1 MACNSIQ
8 SSSSLCTRNFDVF
21 LSFRGT
27 DTHNGFIDHLF
38 ASLPRKGVAAFRD
51 DQTIKK
57 GNSWSLGILQAI
69 EGLRVYIVVFSKD
82 YALSTW
88 CMKELA
94 KIVDW
99 VEETGRK
106 IEKIVEEVINILSH
120 TQILS
125 LGDDLVDMLSCVKQM
140 EEFLDLDA
148 NKDIR
153 VVGICEMGVDTF
165 EEDVTELLAYCRF
178 YPNIA
183 MKVLIEK
190 SLISCTETRMIQIH
204 DLLKELDKSIV
215 REKSPK
221 ESRKWSR
228 IWDYKD
234 FQNATIENMEA
245 EILEAIVVKQYPKE
259 SMEKVLNVDAI
270 SKMNHH
276 KLLILENVTFLGTL
290 NYVSNKLRYL
300 SWDRYPFKSLLLSF
314 HLKQLVE
321 LFLPCSNIKQL
332 WEATKCLPNLRTLDL
347 RHSKNLSQMP
357 NMRGVPHFEKL
368 TFEGCIKIDQIDP
381 SISILIEHTLLNLKN
396 CKNLVL
402 NLNIIFGL
410 NSLQVLELSGC
421 SKILNNQFDS
431 LQPSSS
437 LGKMDIIIPG
447 TQIPKWFNKQ
457 NSSSSISMD
466 PFPVMDDPN
475 LIGVACCVL
484 FVTHD
489 DPSNL
494 GDRWHPCDCPSFG
507 YGVRNK
513 QLECETYFT
522 VPILFKKDLVTVE
535 FHHLLVMFF
544 TQDLF
549 IPLVSECSNEM
560 QDLDTMEFAPLIY
573 PPPGLHLEVNN

>member
-99 VEETGRK
+99 VEET
-106 IEKIVEEVINILSH
+106 
-120 TQILS
+120 
-125 LGDDLVDMLSCVKQM
+125 
-140 EEFLDLDA
+140 
-148 NKDIR
+148 
-153 VVGICEMGVDTF
+153 VDTF

-276 KLLILENVTFLGTL
+276 KLLILEN
-290 NYVSNKLRYL
+290 
-300 SWDRYPFKSLLLSF
+300 
-314 HLKQLVE
+314 
-321 LFLPCSNIKQL
+321 
-332 WEATKCLPNLRTLDL
+332 CLPNLRTLDL

-421 SKILNNQFDS
+421 SKILNNQFVKKPRETEHLEKDS